1 MTSPAGYFIGF
12 GAAFVATHLN
22 IPDSMVL
29 AFLAAIGSAIVCMY
43 KRDTKKSD
51 ATIDSLHEM
60 LKLSE
65 ARQIK
70 CEIDRGN
77 LRQEQVA
84 LAKRI
89 IHLEAVTEV
98 RREMEREVNNHP
110 KSQ

>member
-1 MTSPAGYFIGF
+1 MTSPAGYFYGI
-12 GAAFVATHLN
+12 GAAYLATALD

-51 ATIDSLHEM
+51 ETIASLHEM

-65 ARQIK
+65 ARQVK

-77 LRQEQVA
+77 LRREQVA

-89 IHLEAVTEV
+89 IHLEAVTEL
-98 RREMEREVNNHP
+98 RKEMERE
-110 KSQ
+110 SRSAGQ

>member
-1 MTSPAGYFIGF
+1 MSHPAGYFLGF
-12 GAAFVATHLN
+12 SAAFIATAIN
-22 IPDSMVL
+22 VPDSMVL
-29 AFLAAIGSAIVCMY
+29 AFLAAIGSAVVYMY

-65 ARQIK
+65 ARQVK

-77 LRQEQVA
+77 LRREQVA

-98 RREMEREVNNHP
+98 RREMERE
-110 KSQ
+110 SQSAGQ